1 MPVRIALHA
10 SSLPGEV
17 QTFGPSLG
25 RPTEIL
31 QGRFARIGA
40 TQDVYAR
47 AERGQR
53 NMATSEA
60 EPHARRSE
68 AQPR

>member
-1 MPVRIALHA
+1 MNIPAPRSGIYVAGKLDVLNGQIPCNRVKFEAI
-10 SSLPGEV
+10 
-17 QTFGPSLG
+17 
-25 RPTEIL
+25 
-31 QGRFARIGA
+31 
-40 TQDVYAR
+40 QDVYAR

-53 NMATSEA
+53 NVATSEA